1 MGIDLLDLIFIIG
14 VFIFGAY
21 IIYDGWGDR

>member
-1 MGIDLLDLIFIIG
+1 MDIDLLDLIFVIG
-14 VFIFGAY
+14 VFIFGAH

>member
-1 MGIDLLDLIFIIG
+1 MDIDLLDLIFVIG
-14 VFIFGAY
+14 VFIFGIH

>member
-1 MGIDLLDLIFIIG
+1 MGIDLLDLIFMIG

-21 IIYDGWGDR
+21 IIYDGWGDK